1 MNLSDIILQQ
11 VTKNVAS
18 SNIQIPQNLQQ
29 QVLGG
34 LSDSIL
40 GSLAKTATAPGG
52 LDQIKALLT
61 GQADAAKS
69 PVTALAG
76 NIFNSN
82 VLSKLKLGAVGA
94 ALLAFIPKIMGGL
107 KNIIKDQD
115 GDGDVDLNDVL
126 LTLKGGS
133 GSILG
138 SVLGGV
144 LGGGAAKQQ
153 KASTGGLGSIL
164 GGVLNS
170 GTVTNV
176 LLDVIGLNKLAAT
189 EIVGTWRYV
198 EPGVAFTSEGM
209 LQKAGGQVIS
219 GTIKEKIL
227 PTYTSLGVTSANTYF
242 TFGQDG
248 QFSASVLGR
257 PLQGTYT
264 FDSSTGTIQLKTLL
278 LSTPA
283 YLTRTSTGMSL
294 TFQSKKLL
302 QAVQIIGAASGNQ
315 TLGAISEIASSY
327 DGIRLGFDLAR

>member
-11 VTKNVAS
+11 VTKNVAGN
-18 SNIQIPQNLQQ
+18 NIQIPSNVQN

-82 VLSKLKLGAVGA
+82 VLSKLKLGAAGA

-164 GGVLNS
+164 GGALGS
-170 GTVTNV
+170 I
-176 LLDVIGLNKLAAT
+176 L
-189 EIVGTWRYV
+189 
-198 EPGVAFTSEGM
+198 
-209 LQKAGGQVIS
+209 GG
-219 GTIKEKIL
+219 
-227 PTYTSLGVTSANTYF
+227 
-242 TFGQDG
+242 
-248 QFSASVLGR
+248 
-257 PLQGTYT
+257 
-264 FDSSTGTIQLKTLL
+264 
-278 LSTPA
+278 
-283 YLTRTSTGMSL
+283 
-294 TFQSKKLL
+294 KK
-302 QAVQIIGAASGNQ
+302 
-315 TLGAISEIASSY
+315 
-327 DGIRLGFDLAR
+327 

>member
-11 VTKNVAS
+11 VTKNVAG
-18 SNIQIPQNLQQ
+18 SNLQIPQNLQQ

-52 LDQIKALLT
+52 LEQIKGLLT

-82 VLSKLKLGAVGA
+82 VLSKLKLGAAGA

-144 LGGGAAKQQ
+144 LAGGAAKQQ

-164 GGVLNS
+164 GGALGS
-170 GTVTNV
+170 I
-176 LLDVIGLNKLAAT
+176 L
-189 EIVGTWRYV
+189 
-198 EPGVAFTSEGM
+198 
-209 LQKAGGQVIS
+209 GG
-219 GTIKEKIL
+219 
-227 PTYTSLGVTSANTYF
+227 
-242 TFGQDG
+242 
-248 QFSASVLGR
+248 
-257 PLQGTYT
+257 
-264 FDSSTGTIQLKTLL
+264 
-278 LSTPA
+278 
-283 YLTRTSTGMSL
+283 
-294 TFQSKKLL
+294 KK
-302 QAVQIIGAASGNQ
+302 
-315 TLGAISEIASSY
+315 
-327 DGIRLGFDLAR
+327 

>member
-1 MNLSDIILQQ
+1 MNLSDTILQQ
-11 VTKNVAS
+11 VTKNVAG

-52 LDQIKALLT
+52 LDQIKGLLT
-61 GQADAAKS
+61 GQADAATS

-82 VLSKLKLGAVGA
+82 VLSKLKLGSIGT

-144 LGGGAAKQQ
+144 LAGGAAKQQ

-164 GGVLNS
+164 GGALGS
-170 GTVTNV
+170 I
-176 LLDVIGLNKLAAT
+176 L
-189 EIVGTWRYV
+189 
-198 EPGVAFTSEGM
+198 
-209 LQKAGGQVIS
+209 GG
-219 GTIKEKIL
+219 
-227 PTYTSLGVTSANTYF
+227 
-242 TFGQDG
+242 
-248 QFSASVLGR
+248 
-257 PLQGTYT
+257 
-264 FDSSTGTIQLKTLL
+264 
-278 LSTPA
+278 
-283 YLTRTSTGMSL
+283 
-294 TFQSKKLL
+294 KK
-302 QAVQIIGAASGNQ
+302 
-315 TLGAISEIASSY
+315 
-327 DGIRLGFDLAR
+327 

>member
-164 GGVLNS
+164 GGALGS
-170 GTVTNV
+170 I
-176 LLDVIGLNKLAAT
+176 L
-189 EIVGTWRYV
+189 
-198 EPGVAFTSEGM
+198 
-209 LQKAGGQVIS
+209 GG
-219 GTIKEKIL
+219 
-227 PTYTSLGVTSANTYF
+227 
-242 TFGQDG
+242 
-248 QFSASVLGR
+248 
-257 PLQGTYT
+257 
-264 FDSSTGTIQLKTLL
+264 
-278 LSTPA
+278 
-283 YLTRTSTGMSL
+283 
-294 TFQSKKLL
+294 KK
-302 QAVQIIGAASGNQ
+302 
-315 TLGAISEIASSY
+315 
-327 DGIRLGFDLAR
+327 

>member
-82 VLSKLKLGAVGA
+82 VLSKLKLGAAGA

-115 GDGDVDLNDVL
+115 GDGDVDLND
-126 LTLKGGS
+126 
-133 GSILG
+133 ILIAIAG
-138 SVLGGV
+138 KKTQTAS
-144 LGGGAAKQQ
+144 
-153 KASTGGLGSIL
+153 ASTGGGILGAATSIL
-164 GGVLNS
+164 GG
-170 GTVTNV
+170 
-176 LLDVIGLNKLAAT
+176 LLK
-189 EIVGTWRYV
+189 R
-198 EPGVAFTSEGM
+198 
-209 LQKAGGQVIS
+209 K
-219 GTIKEKIL
+219 
-227 PTYTSLGVTSANTYF
+227 
-242 TFGQDG
+242 
-248 QFSASVLGR
+248 
-257 PLQGTYT
+257 
-264 FDSSTGTIQLKTLL
+264 
-278 LSTPA
+278 
-283 YLTRTSTGMSL
+283 
-294 TFQSKKLL
+294 
-302 QAVQIIGAASGNQ
+302 
-315 TLGAISEIASSY
+315 
-327 DGIRLGFDLAR
+327 